1 MGGRRLRRHKN
12 GTYRVHGPS
21 AGLRV
26 VLALVATVA
35 GYYALPYGRSGARI
49 SGTTGILVFA
59 AAAFVTVVLITRQ
72 VRNHLIYGGRG
83 NDIESLLLALVLL
96 MISFALIYLK
106 MKNQFD
112 GLETKTDSLYFTVA
126 TVSTV
131 GYGDVHP
138 VGQGARG
145 VVTVQMVLDLV
156 FVAALASVASG
167 LIRQRAQERREAA
180 QHAQQG

>member
-1 MGGRRLRRHKN
+1 MAGRRLRRHRD

-26 VLALVATVA
+26 ILALVATVG
-35 GYYALPYGRSGARI
+35 GYYALPYGRSGAQI
-49 SGTTGILVFA
+49 TGTTGILVFA
-59 AAAFVTVVLITRQ
+59 AAALATVVLIARQ

-83 NDIESLLLALVLL
+83 NDIESLLLALVLV
-96 MISFALIYLK
+96 MISFALIYIK
-106 MKNQFD
+106 MQSQFE
-112 GLETKTDSLYFTVA
+112 GLNTKTDSLYFTVT

-131 GYGDVHP
+131 GYGDIHP
-138 VGQGARG
+138 VGQGARA

-156 FVAALASVASG
+156 FVAALASVAGG

-180 QHAQQG
+180 QRAEQG